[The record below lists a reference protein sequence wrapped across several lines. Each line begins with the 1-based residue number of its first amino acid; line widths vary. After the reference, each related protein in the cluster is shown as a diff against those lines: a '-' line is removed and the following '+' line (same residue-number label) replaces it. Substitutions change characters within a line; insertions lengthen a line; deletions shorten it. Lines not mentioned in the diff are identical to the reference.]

1 MSNLMEGQVASV
13 NANGDLVTDISIEQ
27 IAHVPRDE
35 SVRINFGGHETVG
48 LYPDPHD
55 QPAATMVAKLSD
67 SGFLEVGIVGISLS
81 EMLGINVGEP
91 VKIEW

>member
-1 MSNLMEGQVASV
+1 MIEGHVASV
-13 NANGDLVTDISIEQ
+13 NSQGDLVTDISIEQ

-35 SVRINFGGHETVG
+35 SVRINFGGHETIG

-55 QPAATMVAKLSD
+55 QPIATMVAKLSD
-67 SGFLEVGIVGISLS
+67 SGFLEIGIVGISLS

>member
-1 MSNLMEGQVASV
+1 M
-13 NANGDLVTDISIEQ
+13 NAGGDLVTDISIEQ
-27 IAHVPRDE
+27 ITNVPRDE
-35 SVRINFGGHETVG
+35 SVRIIFGGHETIG

-55 QPAATMVAKLSD
+55 QPAATMVAKLSN

-91 VKIEW
+91 VRIEW

>member
-1 MSNLMEGQVASV
+1 M
-13 NANGDLVTDISIEQ
+13 NADGDLVTDISIEQ
-27 IAHVPRDE
+27 INNVPRDE
-35 SVRINFGGHETVG
+35 SVRIIFGGHETIG

-55 QPAATMVAKLSD
+55 QPAATMVAKLSN

>member
-1 MSNLMEGQVASV
+1 M
-13 NANGDLVTDISIEQ
+13 NADGDLVTDISIEQ
-27 IAHVPRDE
+27 IINVPRDE
-35 SVRINFGGHETVG
+35 SVRIIFGGHETIG

-55 QPAATMVAKLSD
+55 QPAATMVAKLSN

-81 EMLGINVGEP
+81 EMLVINVGEP

>member
-1 MSNLMEGQVASV
+1 M
-13 NANGDLVTDISIEQ
+13 NADGDLVTDISIEQ
-27 IAHVPRDE
+27 IINVPRDE
-35 SVRINFGGHETVG
+35 SVRIIFGGHETIG

-55 QPAATMVAKLSD
+55 QPAATMVAKLSN
-67 SGFLEVGIVGISLS
+67 SGFLEVGISLS

>member
-1 MSNLMEGQVASV
+1 MSNLIEGHVASV
-13 NANGDLVTDISIEQ
+13 NADGDLVTDISIEQ
-27 IAHVPRDE
+27 IINVPRDE
-35 SVRINFGGHETVG
+35 SVRIIFGGHETIG

-55 QPAATMVAKLSD
+55 QPAATMVAKLSN

>member
-1 MSNLMEGQVASV
+1 M
-13 NANGDLVTDISIEQ
+13 NADGDLVTDISIEQ
-27 IAHVPRDE
+27 IINVPRDE
-35 SVRINFGGHETVG
+35 SVRIIFGGHETIG

-55 QPAATMVAKLSD
+55 QPAATMVAKLSN
-67 SGFLEVGIVGISLS
+67 SGFLEVEIVGISLS

>member
-1 MSNLMEGQVASV
+1 V
-13 NANGDLVTDISIEQ
+13 NADGDLVTDISIEQ
-27 IAHVPRDE
+27 IINVPRDE
-35 SVRINFGGHETVG
+35 SVRIIFGGHETIG

-55 QPAATMVAKLSD
+55 QPAATMVAKLSN

>member
-1 MSNLMEGQVASV
+1 M
-13 NANGDLVTDISIEQ
+13 NADGDLVTDISIEQ
-27 IAHVPRDE
+27 IINVPRDE
-35 SVRINFGGHETVG
+35 SVRIIFGGHETIG

-55 QPAATMVAKLSD
+55 QPAATMVAKLSN

>member
-1 MSNLMEGQVASV
+1 M
-13 NANGDLVTDISIEQ
+13 NADGDLVTDISIEQ
-27 IAHVPRDE
+27 IINVPRDE
-35 SVRINFGGHETVG
+35 SVRIIFGGHETIG

-55 QPAATMVAKLSD
+55 QPAVTMVAKLSN

>member
-1 MSNLMEGQVASV
+1 LSNLIEGHVASV
-13 NANGDLVTDISIEQ
+13 NADGDLVTDISIEQ
-27 IAHVPRDE
+27 IINVPRDE
-35 SVRINFGGHETVG
+35 SVRIIFGGHETIG

-55 QPAATMVAKLSD
+55 QPAATMVAKLSN

>member
-1 MSNLMEGQVASV
+1 V
-13 NANGDLVTDISIEQ
+13 NAGGDLVTDISIEQ
-27 IAHVPRDE
+27 ITNVPRDE
-35 SVRINFGGHETVG
+35 SVRIIFGGHETIG

-55 QPAATMVAKLSD
+55 QPAATMVAKLSN

-91 VKIEW
+91 VRIEW

>member
-1 MSNLMEGQVASV
+1 M
-13 NANGDLVTDISIEQ
+13 NADGDLVTDISIEQ
-27 IAHVPRDE
+27 IINVPRDE
-35 SVRINFGGHETVG
+35 SVRIIFGGHETIG

-55 QPAATMVAKLSD
+55 QPAATMVAKLSN
-67 SGFLEVGIVGISLS
+67 SRFLEVGIVGISLS